1 MSYKL
6 EFTEDTLK
14 QLKKLDKHQ
23 ARLITQWL
31 YINVDGAD
39 DSRQKGKGL
48 IANLSGLWRY
58 RIGQYRVICKI
69 EDDRLVVLA
78 LNVGHRR
85 EVYN

>member
-1 MSYKL
+1 MGYKL